1 MFQLLV
7 SVFVASGVTLLLIT
21 LLKHKDLT
29 ASKMAESYC
38 ACMQKNDSIKGQKKY
53 MICNREL
60 EKKNKLYK
68 LYMDKANSDTLI
80 SYNLEKQRQIDNF
93 MADFLKQVDKNC
105 LEK

>member
-1 MFQLLV
+1 
-7 SVFVASGVTLLLIT
+7 
-21 LLKHKDLT
+21 
-29 ASKMAESYC
+29 
-38 ACMQKNDSIKGQKKY
+38 